1 MMDKDF
7 IKLTVPC
14 RPDYVGVVRLTTSS
28 IGSKIDFNIEEI
40 EDIKVAIAEAC
51 INAMGKSESL
61 NIEYELCKDKL
72 IMFVENVTE
81 KIDSS
86 RKDAKEKELGILII
100 RSLMD
105 EVEFTDEGI
114 KMIKKTEDGI
124 DG

>member
-1 MMDKDF
+1 MNKDF
-7 IKLTVPC
+7 IKLTVPS

-28 IGSKIDFNIEEI
+28 IGSKIDFSIEEI

-51 INAMGKSESL
+51 INAMEKSETL
-61 NIEYELCKDKL
+61 NIEYELYKDKL

-81 KIDSS
+81 KIDSF
-86 RKDAKEKELGILII
+86 RKDVKEKELGILII

-105 EVEFTDEGI
+105 EVEFTDKGI
-114 KMIKKTEDGI
+114 KMIKKIEDGI